1 MLRYLRKLFTAEAA
15 FLLGIL
21 FLIAGLAR
29 PSQNSSLLVAGPVTL
44 LGALA
49 CRSARNRA
57 NGSVKSTLVRKMLE
71 ILALITCAFLVLMQ
85 NDIKSLIVEDP
96 ATNLAIPA
104 WILIAYVLATK
115 KL

>member
-1 MLRYLRKLFTAEAA
+1 MLFTAEAA
-15 FLLGIL
+15 FFLGVL

-29 PSQNSSLLVAGPVTL
+29 PSENSSLLVAGPVTL

-57 NGSVKSTLVRKMLE
+57 NGSVKSTLIRMILE
-71 ILALITCAFLVLMQ
+71 VLALVSCAFLIFTQ
-85 NDIKSLIVEDP
+85 NNIKSLIVEDP